1 MRLTYV
7 FHSGFVVETSECLIV
22 FDFWLD
28 PQNLM
33 PEFLN
38 SDKPMYVFASHFHED
53 HFNKEV
59 LQWRATKR
67 NITYIFSKD
76 IERRRRAQKSDAN
89 VWLAKGGK
97 WSDNIINVI
106 ATGSTDSGV
115 SWIVNV
121 GGKRLFHAGDLNNWY
136 ARLLNERYER
146 NKSLLNEMG
155 IMIDPLREEKFFLGE
170 LKDIAKLTT
179 RFDIVM
185 FPIDG
190 RIGNGYTRGGRQFIE
205 MFDVGLFVPMHFV
218 TSGFKS
224 AHRMKEFTDAKG
236 ISFWEISRNGDTID
250 F

>member
-33 PEFLN
+33 PDFLN
-38 SDKPMYVFASHFHED
+38 SNKPMYVFASHFHED

-59 LQWRATKR
+59 LQWRATKH

-76 IERRRRAQKSDAN
+76 IEHRRRTQKCDAD

-97 WSDNIINVI
+97 WSDNIISVI

-155 IMIDPLREEKFFLGE
+155 IMIDPMREEKLFLGE

-179 RFDIVM
+179 HFDIVM

-205 MFDVGLFVPMHFV
+205 MFDVGLFIPMHFV